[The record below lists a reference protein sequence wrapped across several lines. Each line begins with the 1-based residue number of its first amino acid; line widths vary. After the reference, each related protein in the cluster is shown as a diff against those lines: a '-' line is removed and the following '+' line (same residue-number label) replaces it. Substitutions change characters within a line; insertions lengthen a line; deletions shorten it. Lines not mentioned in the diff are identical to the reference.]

1 MLGISLLRR
10 RLQQQVRV
18 GNHSRSSVAVDIVIV
33 SIAGIDSI
41 LITIPSVVVVV
52 VGITCVCI
60 NTTIIVA
67 NRDGLRLKHA
77 LCYGRVRWCSSMDSE
92 WLITNWCECIVLIE
106 FISQDEDIA
115 MSREILID

>member
-1 MLGISLLRR
+1 MLEISLLRR

-52 VGITCVCI
+52 GITCVCI

-92 WLITNWCECIVLIE
+92 
-106 FISQDEDIA
+106 
-115 MSREILID
+115 

>member
-18 GNHSRSSVAVDIVIV
+18 GNHSRSSVAVYIVIV

-92 WLITNWCECIVLIE
+92 
-106 FISQDEDIA
+106 
-115 MSREILID
+115 

>member
-52 VGITCVCI
+52 VVVGITCVCI

-92 WLITNWCECIVLIE
+92 
-106 FISQDEDIA
+106 
-115 MSREILID
+115 